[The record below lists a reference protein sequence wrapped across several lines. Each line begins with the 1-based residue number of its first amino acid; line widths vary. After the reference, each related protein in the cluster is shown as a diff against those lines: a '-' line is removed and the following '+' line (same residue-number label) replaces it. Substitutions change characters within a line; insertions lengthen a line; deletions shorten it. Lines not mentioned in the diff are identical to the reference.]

1 MNDSNSHFACS
12 KELPALQY
20 VTNIHSKNFRHIL
33 ADGVPIYDVPNEVE
47 LYSALGYT
55 KQINAEGVLPEEYVW
70 RMYTADNA
78 KHSKLCLQVKLFSY
92 LYNKSDSFKSKYG
105 NLYREVVGGCL
116 SDKIDNHEDQC
127 IECPLHPL
135 FFYE

>member
-47 LYSALGYT
+47 LYSALGY
-55 KQINAEGVLPEEYVW
+55 KKMAASLAAGRAGGPERGKPKAGAAGRGSLVTFLS
-70 RMYTADNA
+70 R
-78 KHSKLCLQVKLFSY
+78 
-92 LYNKSDSFKSKYG
+92 NKKVTRPPRRDPA
-105 NLYREVVGGCL
+105 LV
-116 SDKIDNHEDQC
+116 
-127 IECPLHPL
+127 
-135 FFYE
+135 